1 MPLLGVFSLVL
12 WLVNLALLGLGF
24 LLFRPKRQEPQKSP
38 TAEFKISAVKIG
50 ATIPVVFGIA
60 KVGGLI
66 IEWGDWT
73 VVAHKQVYK
82 QGK

>member
-1 MPLLGVFSLVL
+1 MPLLGVFTLVL
-12 WLVNLALLGLGF
+12 WLINIALLGLGF

-38 TAEFKISAVKIG
+38 LAEFKMSAVKVG

-66 IEWGDWT
+66 IEWGDWQ
-73 VVAHKQVYK
+73 VVAHKTEYG
-82 QGK
+82 GKK